1 MSPAPPKPAYFDG
14 ERGAWVLSRY
24 ADVMA
29 AFRNSRVWPVAARG
43 EDPAKTR
50 DEFGRLR
57 VRAEAQEALSGSWVA
72 KWQAE
77 LAPRACSAAARLAT
91 DRPVDLLAEYLRPWC
106 LTAGL
111 LVMQA
116 EPEDHARLADLAE
129 RVFDATGAPD
139 DSDLRPRA
147 AEATAELERFFEGG
161 PVPMGEPT
169 FVAISQTLPRLL
181 ANIWTG
187 LLRHPAEVERL
198 RTEPHLLAGAVEE
211 LLRYGGIVR
220 RVWRQAL
227 ADVEIGGARI
237 ASGERLLLM
246 LASANRDPEQFP
258 DPDRLVV
265 TRRVDG
271 QVALGMGRNS
281 CIGNLVIRMAVATTT
296 GALLANSGDIDPCGT
311 PEYRV
316 GSGYS
321 FPLSVPVRLRRE
333 RSRGVFT

>member
-1 MSPAPPKPAYFDG
+1 
-14 ERGAWVLSRY
+14 
-24 ADVMA
+24 MA
-29 AFRNSRVWPVAARG
+29 ALRNPRVWPVAARG
-43 EDPAKTR
+43 EDQSKTR
-50 DEFGRLR
+50 DDFGRLR
-57 VRAEAQEALSGSWVA
+57 ARLEAQEALSASWVA

-77 LAPRACSAAARLAT
+77 LTPRACQAAAGLAT
-91 DRPVDLLAEYLRPWC
+91 DRPVDLLAEYFRPWC
-106 LTAGL
+106 LNAGL

-116 EPEDHARLADLAE
+116 APEDHARLADLGD
-129 RVFDATGAPD
+129 RVFAATGAPD

-181 ANIWTG
+181 ANIWMG
-187 LLRHPAEVERL
+187 LLQHPAEVELL
-198 RTEPHLLAGAVEE
+198 RSEPHLLAAAVEE
-211 LLRYGGIVR
+211 LLRFGGIVR

-227 ADVEIGGARI
+227 ADVEVGGIRV
-237 ASGERLLLM
+237 ASGERMMLM

-281 CIGNLVIRMAVATTT
+281 CIGNLVIRMAVAATA
-296 GALLANSGDIDPCGT
+296 GALLANFAEIGLCGT

-316 GSGYS
+316 GSGYC
-321 FPLSVPVRLRRE
+321 FPASVPVRLRRE
-333 RSRGVFT
+333 WS